1 MATILRSYDWTVVS
15 RNNKRARSRSYPWDD
30 WFDGRIWQLEKGV
43 DFDGPATSLERVI
56 RTSANRRGI
65 KVRIRIDSGNV
76 ILQQHEDGSTLRTVT
91 KSPSAK
97 SIRERRAASTNGDA
111 PATKAPAAKAPAKTA
126 KRPSKAAAAQAEDA
140 RRRRRRLVKA

>member
-1 MATILRSYDWTVVS
+1 MATILRSYDWSRVS
-15 RNNKRARSRSYPWDD
+15 QNNKRARTRSYPWDD
-30 WFDGRIWQLEKGV
+30 WFDGRIHELHPKE

-76 ILQQHEDGSTLRTVT
+76 VMQQHEDGDVLRTVT

-97 SIRERRAASTNGDA
+97 SIRERRAA
-111 PATKAPAAKAPAKTA
+111 
-126 KRPSKAAAAQAEDA
+126 E
-140 RRRRRRLVKA
+140 